1 METADRTPE
10 RWLRASEVSALFE
23 QAGMFRVPWST
34 LRDWANAGKIGT
46 CRTLGGH
53 RRYRE
58 SEIAALIV
66 TLLAELKAVA

>member
-1 METADRTPE
+1 METAKQSPE
-10 RWLRASEVSALFE
+10 RWLRSSEVSARFE

-34 LRDWANAGKIGT
+34 LRDWANSGKIGT

-58 SEIAALIV
+58 SEIAALIAS
-66 TLLAELKAVA
+66 LRAAEAVA